1 MYCQSSANNEE
12 CKHGERMTW
21 NVGTIRDENGKKK
34 KNCIGKQK
42 TRSKIKFQDIFSV
55 R

>member
-21 NVGTIRDENGKKK
+21 NVGTIRDENGEKKRIVQG
-34 KNCIGKQK
+34 NRKQGQK
-42 TRSKIKFQDIFSV
+42 
-55 R
+55 